1 MSIAV
6 LISIQPYWCQNI
18 CYRIGEYAEDLP
30 IFKKGVEIR
39 KTRPKIETPF
49 KAYIYCTKDKKH
61 TFFPPISQQVLNETP
76 HIDRRGNGKVIGEFI
91 CNDIAKI
98 IKDGSR
104 FIAEGRTE
112 AETNR
117 IARSSCLNFDD
128 MKKYLGAKDGYA
140 WYISNLVIYDKPKK
154 LSEFYTVDNEAV
166 KQCEHRERVYTN
178 PDYTN
183 GACLWGSYVCNK
195 GETDWCTKCKVK
207 PITKPPQSWC
217 YVEELRK

>member
-1 MSIAV
+1 MQVSVGESMKKAV
-6 LISIQPYWCQNI
+6 LISVQPYWCQNI

-30 IFKKGVEIR
+30 IYKKGVEIR

-91 CNDIAKI
+91 CDDIAKI
-98 IKDGSR
+98 IKGGSR

-117 IARSSCLNFDD
+117 IARSSCLDFDA
-128 MKKYLGAKDGYA
+128 MKKYLGVKDGYA
-140 WYISNLVIYDKPKK
+140 WHISKLVIYDKPKE
-154 LSEFYTVDNEAV
+154 LSEFSSGSSVFTFDDNG
-166 KQCEHRERVYTN
+166 KIVYS
-178 PDYTN
+178 
-183 GACLWGSYVCNK
+183 GMK
-195 GETDWCTKCKVK
+195 R
-207 PITKPPQSWC
+207 PPQSWC
-217 YVEELRK
+217 YIEELSK

>member
-1 MSIAV
+1 MKKAV
-6 LISIQPYWCQNI
+6 LISVQPYWCQNI

-30 IFKKGVEIR
+30 IYKKGVEIR

-91 CNDIAKI
+91 CDDIAKI

-117 IARSSCLNFDD
+117 IARFSCLDFDA
-128 MKKYLGAKDGYA
+128 MKKYLGVKDGYA
-140 WYISNLVIYDKPKK
+140 WHISKLVIYDKPKE
-154 LSEFYTVDNEAV
+154 L
-166 KQCEHRERVYTN
+166 
-178 PDYTN
+178 
-183 GACLWGSYVCNK
+183 NK
-195 GETDWCTKCKVK
+195 FKKINQPCWYGEMGISKRDCPECKNK
-207 PITKPPQSWC
+207 ECFIQRPPQSWC
-217 YVEELRK
+217 YVEELSE